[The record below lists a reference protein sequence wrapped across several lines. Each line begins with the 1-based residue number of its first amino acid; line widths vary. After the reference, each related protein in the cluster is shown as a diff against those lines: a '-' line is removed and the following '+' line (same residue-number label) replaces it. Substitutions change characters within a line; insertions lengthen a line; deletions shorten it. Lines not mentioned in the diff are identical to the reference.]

1 MANTTSAPKS
11 LGDEAERVYQEG
23 DFESAARLYG
33 EAASTFQAQGNALD
47 GAEMRNN
54 QSVAFLQG
62 GNAQAALDAV
72 TGTAD
77 IFADANDL
85 RRQGIALANEA
96 TPLQSLGR
104 LDEALESYLRA
115 GAVFKQ
121 AGEDQLYAMVMQAVA
136 GIYLRRGK
144 FFEALSAQRTGL
156 ADLKNLSFTQKIMKA
171 LLRLRLW

>member
-11 LGDEAERVYQEG
+11 LAEEAEQVYQEG
-23 DFESAARLYG
+23 DFENAARLYG
-33 EAASTFQAQGNALD
+33 EAASAFQAQGNALD
-47 GAEMRNN
+47 GAEMKNN
-54 QSVAFLQG
+54 QSVAFLQA

-77 IFADANDL
+77 IFGDAKDL

-104 LDEALESYLRA
+104 LDEAMDGYRRA
-115 GAVFKQ
+115 AAVFKQ
-121 AGEDQLYAMVMQAVA
+121 ADEDQLYATVMQAVA

-144 FFEALSAQRTGL
+144 IFDAIGAQSAGL
-156 ADLKNLSFTQKIMKA
+156 ADLKNPSFTQKITKA
-171 LLRLRLW
+171 ILRLRLW